1 MKSEMK
7 KGIKM
12 ISGIPDPGP
21 TGHPCKTASNLKP
34 YKKTYEKVK
43 KRKEKKWPKPVY
55 PALPYTQAVTR
66 KKVVM

>member
-12 ISGIPDPGP
+12 ISGIPDPCQQG
-21 TGHPCKTASNLKP
+21 THVKQHPILKP

-43 KRKEKKWPKPVY
+43 KRKKKKGKEMAKASLSSVAVY
-55 PALPYTQAVTR
+55 PSRDT
-66 KKVVM
+66 

>member
-1 MKSEMK
+1 MK

-12 ISGIPDPGP
+12 ISGIPDPCQQG
-21 TGHPCKTASNLKP
+21 THVKQHPILKP